1 MARSR
6 IGLLLLT
13 FFTVSCGES
22 GDSLT
27 GGDGGGTSDP
37 VDLIVNSATRA
48 SASTHWD
55 PNQWSVPG
63 NTYAFF
69 ADGTGAF
76 SGVDD
81 VLNPVDIDF
90 TWTKIGPASLVV
102 VAPAYLGFGSMSFI
116 EGSVALGEFTTRLD
130 GNPTVRTF
138 AIQGG
143 GLPGGSP

>member
-1 MARSR
+1 MQRSL
-6 IGLLLLT
+6 IGLLFFT
-13 FFTVSCGES
+13 FFAVGCGDTS
-22 GDSLT
+22 T
-27 GGDGGGTSDP
+27 GGDGDGTADP
-37 VDLIVNSATRA
+37 VDLMINGATRA
-48 SASTHWD
+48 SSTTHWD

-63 NTYAFF
+63 NTYAFY

-90 TWTKIGPASLVV
+90 TWMKTGPASLVV
-102 VAPAYLGFGSMSFI
+102 TAPAYLGFGSMSFI
-116 EGSVALGEFTTRLD
+116 EGSVSLGQFTTLLD

-143 GLPGGSP
+143 GLPGGGL

>member
-1 MARSR
+1 MARTL
-6 IGLLLLT
+6 IGLLFLT
-13 FFTVSCGES
+13 FFAVGCG
-22 GDSLT
+22 GDTLT
-27 GGDGGGTSDP
+27 GGDEGATADP
-37 VDLIVNSATRA
+37 VDLIVNGATRA

-90 TWTKIGPASLVV
+90 TWVKVGPTSLAIT
-102 VAPAYLGFGSMSFI
+102 APAYLGFGSMSFI
-116 EGSVALGEFTTRLD
+116 EGSVALGQFTTQLD
-130 GNPTVRTF
+130 GNPTFRTF
-138 AIQGG
+138 AIQAG
-143 GLPGGSP
+143 GLPGGGP

>member
-1 MARSR
+1 MARSL

-13 FFTVSCGES
+13 LFTVSRG
-22 GDSLT
+22 GDTVT
-27 GGDGGGTSDP
+27 GGDGGGTTDP
-37 VDLIVNSATRA
+37 VDLIVNGATRA

-102 VAPAYLGFGSMSFI
+102 TAPAYLGFGSMSFV
-116 EGSVALGEFTTRLD
+116 EGSVSLGEFTTRLD
-130 GNPTVRTF
+130 GNPTLRTF

-143 GLPGGSP
+143 GLPGGGP

>member
-1 MARSR
+1 MARSLT
-6 IGLLLLT
+6 GLLFLM
-13 FFTVSCGES
+13 FFMVSCGGETA
-22 GDSLT
+22 T
-27 GGDGGGTSDP
+27 GGDEGETADA
-37 VDLIVNSATRA
+37 VDLIVNGATRA
-48 SASTHWD
+48 GASTHWD

-76 SGVDD
+76 SGVDE

-90 TWTKIGPASLVV
+90 TWVKIGPASLAVT
-102 VAPAYLGFGSMSFI
+102 APAYLGFGSMSFI
-116 EGSVALGEFTTRLD
+116 EGSVPLGQFTTRLD

-143 GLPGGSP
+143 GLQGGGP